1 MRRDKTPRG
10 RPDAVG
16 GPGQDQVL
24 EDLGTAVHY
33 IDWLAALCDPWL
45 GDRPIELGSG
55 RGDYAE
61 RWRRPDRQLVV
72 SEADPGRLQHL
83 MQRFRD
89 CPDVTPRL
97 LDAPVTETADH
108 TAAVALNVVEHIAD
122 DVAALRSFAGLV
134 APGGF
139 VVVIV
144 PAFPLAMSEFDREI
158 GHYRR
163 YRRAGLTRVIRDAG
177 LEPVRVHYVNL
188 LGLIGWTVLMRLLR
202 GRPRDGIALRLFDR
216 FVVPVL
222 RRLEARRPP
231 PFGQSVLGVA
241 RVPRRVASAA
251 A

>member
-1 MRRDKTPRG
+1 MRRDNSPRG

-16 GPGQDQVL
+16 GPAQDQVL

-33 IDWLAALCDPWL
+33 IDWLAALCDRWL

-61 RWRRPDRQLVV
+61 RWRRPGRRLVV
-72 SEADPGRLQHL
+72 SEADPGRLEQL
-83 MQRFRD
+83 AQRFHD
-89 CPDVTPRL
+89 CPDVAARL
-97 LDAPVTETADH
+97 LDAPVTETGDY
-108 TAAVALNVVEHIAD
+108 TAAVALNVLEHIAD
-122 DVAALRSFAGLV
+122 DVAALRSFARLV
-134 APGGF
+134 APGGC

-144 PAFPLAMSEFDREI
+144 PAFPIAMSAFDREI

-163 YRRAGLTRVIRDAG
+163 YRRAGLTRAMRDAG

-188 LGLIGWTVLMRLLR
+188 LGLIGWTVLVRLLR
-202 GRPRDGIALRLFDR
+202 GRPRDGVALRVFDR
-216 FVVPVL
+216 VVVPML
-222 RRLEARRPP
+222 RRVEARRPP

-241 RVPRRVASAA
+241 RVPRRVGVAA